1 MQKKKMFRF
10 KPATVRIL
18 LMLLT
23 VCICQSAY
31 AAGTNVEP
39 KKLMGWIK
47 WITISILSIVS
58 VLSILKGVL
67 IWGDDASK
75 GKMCF
80 MGGMLGAIFAGMTF
94 YIWEKIFGSEV
105 AIDLETD
112 F

>member
-1 MQKKKMFRF
+1 MQKKQMFRF

-105 AIDLETD
+105 QIDLETD